1 VVGNP
6 PYSRLVRWLGTFAGL
21 GDTPSGL
28 PGSS

>member
-1 VVGNP
+1 LPTNF
-6 PYSRLVRWLGTFAGL
+6 RRMTLVRWLGTFAGL